1 MHAYCTSHE
10 IADLKVTLCS
20 ASDLVAIYRE
30 TWSYIDIQASAGKV
44 DVDERIFKITI
55 EAASLKPW
63 AIWDFFWGGLR
74 HVSQRTLT

>member
-10 IADLKVTLCS
+10 IADLKVRLCS
-20 ASDLVAIYRE
+20 TSDLAIYRE

-44 DVDERIFKITI
+44 DVDKRIFKITI
-55 EAASLKPW
+55 EAASLKSCAVW
-63 AIWDFFWGGLR
+63 GFFWGGLR